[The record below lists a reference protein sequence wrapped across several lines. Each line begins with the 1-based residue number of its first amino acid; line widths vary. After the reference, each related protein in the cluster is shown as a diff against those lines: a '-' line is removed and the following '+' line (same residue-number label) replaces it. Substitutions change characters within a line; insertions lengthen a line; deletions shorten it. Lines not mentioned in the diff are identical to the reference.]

1 MCPGSSGVEQ
11 WTENPRVGGSNPPPG
26 TIFSKNQTNFYYL
39 NRRENVLYNLSLC
52 GTPSTVKRAEG
63 YVVVSAKTLLKDVFG
78 FKKFRPGQREIIDA
92 VACGENVLA
101 IMPTGG
107 GKSLCFQLPAL
118 LNDGLTIVISPL
130 IALMRDQV
138 RGLQA
143 VGVVAAA
150 ITSGN
155 TQEEVDKV
163 FSQIISGDLKLLYL
177 TPERLVSRKIH
188 NILNRADVTSIAV
201 DEAHCVSQWGHDFR
215 PDYLRIGEL
224 RRTLRVPLSAF
235 TATADKETQQDI
247 LERLFDG
254 AASKVF
260 LRGFDRPN
268 IYLSFMPKD
277 NPRRQIMDF
286 VHQRKGQSGIIYC
299 GTRAKTETLARAL
312 EEAGHS
318 ACSYHGGMDAD
329 RRRVVESRFNLEDGL
344 IVVATVAF
352 GMGVDKPDVRWVV
365 HADLPKS
372 IENYYQEIGR
382 AGRDGGQAETLTLY
396 GADDIR
402 FRRSQIDEGLAPD
415 GRKSADHGRLN
426 ALLGLAEALECRRLN
441 LLEYFGEKNIK
452 CGNCDLCGNSPET
465 FDGTEP
471 VRKALSA
478 ILRSDQYFGAGHI
491 IDILL
496 GNLTDKVTYNR
507 HQNLTTFGVG
517 KDLSRVKWKAV
528 FRQMMGHD
536 LIRPDV
542 GRYGALRMTKR
553 ALPILRGEQSIT
565 LRLDTINS
573 AKRNYAVKAL
583 VGDDDAPMLSAL
595 KAKRRALA
603 ETAGVPAYIIFTD
616 KTLIDM
622 AQRRPLNLDAM
633 SRINGVGA
641 KKLENFGN
649 IFLAVINGEVDHM
662 HPRRQKLAGAKEGE
676 LYDLLLAVQSKLVR
690 GSIGVDK
697 PLSCSAS
704 VLSKIARLKPRS
716 LNEMAKIIGP
726 QKADRFGA
734 AFLDV
739 LNDVS

>member
-1 MCPGSSGVEQ
+1 MCEP
-11 WTENPRVGGSNPPPG
+11 
-26 TIFSKNQTNFYYL
+26 
-39 NRRENVLYNLSLC
+39 SLC
-52 GTPSTVKRAEG
+52 GTHSTVDKAEG
-63 YVVVSAKTLLKDVFG
+63 NVVVNAKTLLRDVFG

-118 LNDGLTIVISPL
+118 LNDGLTVVISPL

-138 RGLQA
+138 RGLKA
-143 VGVVAAA
+143 AGVIAGA
-150 ITSGN
+150 ITSAN
-155 TQEEVDKV
+155 TQEEVDQV

-177 TPERLVSRKIH
+177 APERLVSRKIQ
-188 NILNRADVTSIAV
+188 NVLSNANVTSIAV

-215 PDYLRIGEL
+215 PDYLAIGEL

-235 TATADKETQQDI
+235 TATADKETQQEI
-247 LERLFDG
+247 MERLFEG
-254 AASKVF
+254 AAPKVF

-277 NPRRQIMDF
+277 NPRGQIMDF
-286 VHQRKGQSGIIYC
+286 VRLHKGQSGIIYC
-299 GTRAKTETLARAL
+299 GTRAKTETLAQAL

-318 ACSYHGGMDAD
+318 ACSYHGGMAAD
-329 RRRVVESRFNLEDGL
+329 RRRVVESRFTLEDGL
-344 IVVATVAF
+344 IVVATIAF

-382 AGRDGGQAETLTLY
+382 AGRDGEQAETLTLY
-396 GADDIR
+396 SADDIR
-402 FRRSQIDEGLAPD
+402 FRRNQIDEGLAPD

-426 ALLGLAEALECRRLN
+426 ALLGLAEAFKCRRLN

-452 CGNCDLCGNSPET
+452 CGNCDLCDNSPET

-478 ILRSDQYFGAGHI
+478 VLRSDQYFGAGHV

-496 GNLTDKVTYNR
+496 GNLTDKVANHS

-528 FRQMMGHD
+528 LRQMMGHD

-542 GRYGALRMTKR
+542 ERYGALRMTKK

-573 AKRNYAVKAL
+573 AKRNHAIKAL
-583 VGDDDAPMLSAL
+583 VSDDDAPVLSAL

-603 ETAGVPAYIIFTD
+603 ENAGVPAYIIFTD
-616 KTLIDM
+616 KTLVEM
-622 AQRRPLNLDAM
+622 AQRRPLNLDEM
-633 SRINGVGA
+633 SQINGVGA
-641 KKLENFGN
+641 KKLEKFGT

-662 HPRRQKLAGAKEGE
+662 HPLRQKLAGAKEGE
-676 LYDLLLAVQSKLVR
+676 TYDLLLAVQSKLTR
-690 GSIGVDK
+690 GSMGVDK

-704 VLSKIARLKPRS
+704 LLSKIAKLKPRS
-716 LNEMAKIIGP
+716 LDEMAKIIGP
-726 QKADRFGA
+726 KKTDRFGA

-739 LNDVS
+739 LKNAT